1 MSFFELQHKDGRARA
16 GVIRT
21 EHGDLATPVFMPV
34 GTQATVKALDPQD
47 LDNIG
52 AQIVLANNYHLELR
66 PGAETIA
73 KLGGLHKFMNWNK
86 PILTDSGGFQVF
98 SLAHNKVDP
107 TQPPLTK
114 GRSDELNTNCVQ
126 GKLVKVDDDG
136 VTFRSHIDGSER
148 RFTPELAVHL
158 EHLLGADIIMAFDE
172 CTSDD
177 ASRDEV
183 IVAMNRTHR
192 WAKRSLE
199 EHRQITDL
207 PSPLLGKDG
216 IKYPAHHQY
225 LFGIIQ
231 GSKYEDLRR
240 ESAKFITSLPFDGI
254 AIGGESTGF
263 NMALT
268 AQILDWIEPMLPE
281 NKPRY
286 TMGVGFAPED
296 LFTVVERGVDMFDCV
311 SPSRMARNGTLF
323 SRDANKPLPLSKGEL
338 EGVGHPHPFH
348 SSLARNGSIKEG
360 ENRWRLNITNAE
372 YKLDEKP
379 IDSTCDCYT
388 CKNFTRAYLNHL
400 FRAEELLAFRLAT
413 IHNLRFF
420 IRLVEQIRVA
430 IKENCFQEFKKE
442 WT

>member
-16 GVIRT
+16 GVIHT
-21 EHGDLATPVFMPV
+21 EHGDIETPVFMPV

-47 LDNIG
+47 LERIG
-52 AQIVLANNYHLELR
+52 TQIVLANNYHLELR
-66 PGAETIA
+66 PGAETVS

-98 SLAHNKVDP
+98 SLAHKKKNP
-107 TQPPLTK
+107 SPPSHPALARIASYE
-114 GRSDELNTNCVQ
+114 GRSNDLNTNCVHSN
-126 GKLVKVDDDG
+126 LVQVDDDG

-148 RFTPELAVHL
+148 RFTPESAIHL

-172 CTSDD
+172 CTSDE

-183 IVAMNRTHR
+183 IAAMERTHK

-199 EHRQITDL
+199 AHQRITDL
-207 PSPLLGKDG
+207 PSPLLPKEGTN
-216 IKYPAHHQY
+216 YPQHKQF

-240 ESAKFITSLPFDGI
+240 ESAKFITSLAFDGI

-263 NMALT
+263 NMPLT
-268 AQILDWIEPMLPE
+268 AQILDWIEPELPE
-281 NKPRY
+281 DKPRY

-311 SPSRMARNGTLF
+311 SPARMARNGTLF
-323 SRDANKPLPLSKGEL
+323 SRDASAKG
-338 EGVGHPHPFH
+338 
-348 SSLARNGSIKEG
+348 GSASGGKY
-360 ENRWRLNITNAE
+360 RLNITNAE
-372 YKLDEKP
+372 YKLDQRP
-379 IDSTCDCYT
+379 VDSTCDCYT

-420 IRLVEQIRVA
+420 LRLMEEIRA
-430 IKENCFQEFKKE
+430 SIKKNKFQELKKE
-442 WT
+442 WIV